1 MPDHAAETTEGARER
16 RRRETRQQ
24 IAQTGLRLFL
34 ANGYEQTTLDA
45 IATEAGI
52 SRRTFFAYFKSK
64 EDILFVWQ
72 YEGWGAVWDDLRTV
86 SPDENP
92 LEAVRAVF
100 LTHLARHA
108 NDEMRAIDR
117 LLRSSETLRARK
129 QAAYEEHERALFAT
143 LCEVWRQPQRRPAL
157 RMLAM
162 ACIGVV
168 RLSLEVWNQQESTNR
183 AIADVLEEGFAALK
197 EGVQ

>member
-1 MPDHAAETTEGARER
+1 MSDTAEAAEGVRER
-16 RRRETRQQ
+16 KRRETRRQ
-24 IAQTGLRLFL
+24 IAETGLRLFL

-45 IATEAGI
+45 IAAEAGI

-72 YEGWGAVWDDLRTV
+72 HQGWSAVWEDLRAV

-92 LEAVRAVF
+92 LDAIRAVF
-100 LTHLARHA
+100 LSHLARHA

-129 QAAYEEHERALFAT
+129 QAAYEEYERALFAT

-183 AIADVLEEGFAALK
+183 TIAEVLEESFADLK
-197 EGVQ
+197 ASIQ